1 MPLKELTSVSTVQKS
16 GSKRSFLFPC
26 ETFIFIYNIS
36 TFLFLQKDECQGSSE
51 EESCKSV
58 KCHHHGSCAMKSIS
72 LKDDLTGNESDKDR
86 EENVMLEPYC
96 KCPLGFHG
104 QFCEKAVDVQ
114 VYSIF

>member
-1 MPLKELTSVSTVQKS
+1 MQLKELTSVSTVQKS
-16 GSKRSFLFPC
+16 GSKRSFLFAKHLFG
-26 ETFIFIYNIS
+26 FIIFS
-36 TFLFLQKDECQGSSE
+36 PLFFLQKDECQGSSE

-58 KCHHHGSCAMKSIS
+58 KCHHHGSCAMKSSS

-114 VYSIF
+114 VI

>member
-1 MPLKELTSVSTVQKS
+1 MQLKELTSVSTVQKS
-16 GSKRSFLFPC
+16 GSRRSLLFPC
-26 ETFIFIYNIS
+26 ETFILIYNIL
-36 TFLFLQKDECQGSSE
+36 TFIFLQKDECQGSSE

-58 KCHHHGSCAMKSIS
+58 KCHHHGSCAMKSSS

-86 EENVMLEPYC
+86 EENVVLEPYC

-114 VYSIF
+114 VI

>member
-1 MPLKELTSVSTVQKS
+1 
-16 GSKRSFLFPC
+16 
-26 ETFIFIYNIS
+26 
-36 TFLFLQKDECQGSSE
+36 
-51 EESCKSV
+51 
-58 KCHHHGSCAMKSIS
+58 MKSIS

-114 VYSIF
+114 VMLISIFWISLRFDFEPKSLHPVLISILP

>member
-1 MPLKELTSVSTVQKS
+1 MQLKELTSVSTVQKS
-16 GSKRSFLFPC
+16 GAKRSFLL
-26 ETFIFIYNIS
+26 TFIWIYNIL
-36 TFLFLQKDECQGSSE
+36 TFIFLQKDECQRSSE

-86 EENVMLEPYC
+86 EENVVLEPYC

-114 VYSIF
+114 VI